1 MRAADA
7 DAVAQASAGQP
18 PVGSSVWPA
27 IGALGAGLLVV
38 GAVTRPLVFKIG
50 LVVLLAAA
58 VEWMVQGWSERASAD
73 PAYNASLRKRILH
86 PLELPLL
93 AAVGLAVIIYS
104 FSRIMLFLSKSDGP
118 YAFIVVGVLILVFAF
133 TFAMRPTLK
142 KGAVIGVCAIGAL
155 GLISTGAA
163 MAIGGQRTI
172 HDYPT
177 TADDDSAAC
186 LRSYAEVQANPEYQE
201 IEHRASQHV
210 AAKSNPTA
218 RIVLENGKLTVLIT
232 GAPPGDELTVAR
244 GNTVN
249 LLFTNDDAEP
259 ARLTVYA
266 GTDVQTVN
274 DIEVKT
280 PRLACTTLVD
290 KGREQML
297 TVHFPKSSEAA
308 TAGDPYRLMVPGDA
322 AAVATVVVP

>member
-1 MRAADA
+1 M
-7 DAVAQASAGQP
+7 
-18 PVGSSVWPA
+18 
-27 IGALGAGLLVV
+27 
-38 GAVTRPLVFKIG
+38 
-50 LVVLLAAA
+50 
-58 VEWMVQGWSERASAD
+58 
-73 PAYNASLRKRILH
+73 
-86 PLELPLL
+86 
-93 AAVGLAVIIYS
+93 
-104 FSRIMLFLSKSDGP
+104 
-118 YAFIVVGVLILVFAF
+118 
-133 TFAMRPTLK
+133 
-142 KGAVIGVCAIGAL
+142 
-155 GLISTGAA
+155 
-163 MAIGGQRTI
+163 
-172 HDYPT
+172 
-177 TADDDSAAC
+177 
-186 LRSYAEVQANPEYQE
+186 QANPEYQE